1 MSQADRLNRQARVL
15 AAVQEN
21 TQAVI
26 NSSSNELPGIHAG
39 TIAETLRMDRA
50 NVARELNNLYGG
62 SYPAQ
67 IWKDTMEVLV
77 EGTANERFETT
88 TELVNGDEKYYPG
101 RDGAEV
107 LSPGYTVQ
115 NYRDDHALADRIE
128 ALIGQISQETD
139 RGQQE
144 AYYEQ
149 ALALAEQ
156 IYGQTL
162 KGTERRR
169 LEEVYNTYFN

>member
-1 MSQADRLNRQARVL
+1 MGVTPDYAM
-15 AAVQEN
+15 AVW
-21 TQAVI
+21 VGYDM
-26 NSSSNELPGIHAG
+26 P
-39 TIAETLRMDRA
+39 
-50 NVARELNNLYGG
+50 RELNNLYGG

-67 IWKDTMEVLV
+67 IWKDAMEALV
-77 EGTANERFETT
+77 EGSEHERFETT
-88 TELVNGDEKYYPG
+88 TEIVNGDEKYYPG
-101 RDGAEV
+101 RDGSEV

-128 ALIGQISQETD
+128 ALIAQIAQETD

-149 ALALAEQ
+149 AKALAEQ

-162 KGTERRR
+162 KGAQRRR
-169 LEEVYNTYFN
+169 LEEVYGTYFN

>member
-1 MSQADRLNRQARVL
+1 MPR
-15 AAVQEN
+15 
-21 TQAVI
+21 
-26 NSSSNELPGIHAG
+26 G
-39 TIAETLRMDRA
+39 
-50 NVARELNNLYGG
+50 LNNLYGG

-67 IWKDTMEVLV
+67 IWKDAMEVLV
-77 EGTANERFETT
+77 EGTEHESFETQ
-88 TELVNGDEKYYPG
+88 TEIVNKDEKYYPG
-101 RDGAEV
+101 RDGQEV

-128 ALIGQISQETD
+128 ALIQQIAQESDPGQKQ
-139 RGQQE
+139 